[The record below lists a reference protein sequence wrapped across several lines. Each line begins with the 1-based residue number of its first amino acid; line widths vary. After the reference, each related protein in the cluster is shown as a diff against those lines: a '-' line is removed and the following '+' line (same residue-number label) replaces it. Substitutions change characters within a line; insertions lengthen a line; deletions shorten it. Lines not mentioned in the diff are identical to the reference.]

1 MSNKDTVGPPVRRP
15 SWTGALGA
23 KLGRILNGVD
33 DEEREEVYV
42 DLVKGGERASL
53 ASSIPY
59 GKVVV
64 GKEGGE

>member
-1 MSNKDTVGPPVRRP
+1 M
-15 SWTGALGA
+15 
-23 KLGRILNGVD
+23 NGVD

-42 DLVKGGERASL
+42 DLVKGEERASL